1 MEIYDEQAWEQ
12 YGLQRIDIFICRN
25 TVLLFT
31 VYRNVIPNDDL
42 KFKYIYG
49 K

>member
-1 MEIYDEQAWEQ
+1 MSRLGNNTDCNE
-12 YGLQRIDIFICRN
+12 LIFLFSH